1 MAKMRA
7 VPLCSMPNSRYWN
20 ADIVDEKK
28 TMKEQVAAVTYHK
41 KSDSLDQILAI
52 VQSGMS
58 RMIPEL
64 PQVLSQLEEEVG

>member
-1 MAKMRA
+1 
-7 VPLCSMPNSRYWN
+7 MPNNKYWN

-41 KSDSLDQILAI
+41 KSDRLGYIVAI

-58 RMIPEL
+58 TLIPEL
-64 PQVLSQLEEEVG
+64 PQVLSQFEEEVD